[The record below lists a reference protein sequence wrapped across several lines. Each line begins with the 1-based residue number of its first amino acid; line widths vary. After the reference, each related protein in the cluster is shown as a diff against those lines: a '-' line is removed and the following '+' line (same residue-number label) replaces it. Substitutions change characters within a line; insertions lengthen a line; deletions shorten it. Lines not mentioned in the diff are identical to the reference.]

1 MNKYLFFTLF
11 VLIAFYSSA
20 ALSDD
25 ATNTNKIVVGAFSSN
40 NLMGWEKEVFSEET
54 SYVLTEINNETV
66 LKSISANSAS
76 GLVNKITVDVKKY
89 PYLNWRWRVESRFPS
104 MDETKKSGDDYTAR
118 IYVVVSGGLF
128 FWRTKA
134 LNFVWSSRNNK
145 EVIWPNAFS
154 PDNIRMV
161 AVRSAEDEIGTWYTE
176 KQNVYT
182 ALQQWVGADIH
193 IINAVAIMTDTDNTR
208 GETTAYYGD
217 IYFSKE

>member
-1 MNKYLFFTLF
+1 MNKCLF
-11 VLIAFYSSA
+11 VFLFLLIGFYSSR
-20 ALSDD
+20 ALSNDVTD
-25 ATNTNKIVVGAFSSN
+25 TNKIVVGAFSSN
-40 NLMGWEKEVFSEET
+40 NLVGWEKEVFSQET

-76 GLVNKITVDVKKY
+76 GLVKKITVDVKKY

-104 MDETKKSGDDYTAR
+104 MDETKRSGDDYTAR

-134 LNFVWSSRNNK
+134 LNFVWSSRK
-145 EVIWPNAFS
+145 EKDVVWPNAFS
-154 PDNIRMV
+154 PSNIRMV
-161 AVRSAEDEIGTWYTE
+161 AVRSSEDKVGTWYTE

-182 ALQQWVGADIH
+182 ALQQWIGGDVN
-193 IINAVAIMTDTDNTR
+193 IIDAVAIMTDTDNT
-208 GETTAYYGD
+208 GGQTTAYYGD